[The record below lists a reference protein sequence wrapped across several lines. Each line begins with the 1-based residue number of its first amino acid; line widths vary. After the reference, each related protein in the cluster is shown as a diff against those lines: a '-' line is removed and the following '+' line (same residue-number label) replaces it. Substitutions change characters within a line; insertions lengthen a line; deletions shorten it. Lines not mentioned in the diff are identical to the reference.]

1 MTSKSIKQR
10 LGYAM
15 AAMAGVSLL
24 QFAISG
30 VLKYE
35 LQSTVNAQRAM
46 ADVQSRQLFGDM
58 KHDAV
63 QADLFRVR
71 DARSA
76 GNSAQLRDE
85 RAHLDKDITALD
97 TAYRQLE
104 TYRFE
109 PELQQ
114 LVQRAA
120 SSRKEYIAHA
130 RTTADTLTRGGDANA
145 EKAAFVRSFDNFE
158 QVQNELAA
166 AIRADIAAR
175 NRSADRNN
183 MLAFFIDGVA
193 MLLLVLVI
201 GHSALTIRRRITR
214 PIGELTEALRQ
225 MAAGNYTSPLPE
237 IGSGDEIGEI
247 TAAARTFKNAA
258 MARDVAE
265 QNQQQVVSRLSEGL
279 QHLARKDLEYRLT
292 EPFPDEY
299 EELRGNYNSAVNKL
313 ADAVSAA
320 RVGALGVIT
329 AVTEIR
335 SASDDLAERNELQ
348 ASNVGAV
355 HNEAVAGSRIVGEAV
370 AAMGLLEETSADIA
384 QITGVIDAIA
394 FQTNLLALNAG
405 VEAARAGDAGRGS
418 RSSPTRSARLPS
430 ARLKRRAKSRP
441 GSNAPRTRSPPESPT
456 SARPAKCSSGSG
468 DRSPMSTTRSSKT
481 PRWPSR
487 RPRRRAASRPKPT
500 NSAHWSGH
508 SAPATSTCARRA
520 RRSPTRSA
528 ASRCANP
535 ARSRLPAAALRPCR
549 TTEAHRSDFGLTS
562 A

>member
-237 IGSGDEIGEI
+237 IASGDEIGEI

-405 VEAARAGDAGRGS
+405 VEAARAGDAGRGFAVVANEVRALAQRTS
-418 RSSPTRSARLPS
+418 EAASQIKARIERTSDQVATGVAHVRETGEMLERIRRQISDVNDTIQQNAAMAEQTTAATRSLEAEADQLGAVVRTF
-430 ARLKRRAKSRP
+430 
-441 GSNAPRTRSPPESPT
+441 RTRNVDLRPES
-456 SARPAKCSSGSG
+456 
-468 DRSPMSTTRSSKT
+468 T
-481 PRWPSR
+481 PIANQIRRQSLRESR
-487 RPRRRAASRPKPT
+487 TLALACGRAAAMPH
-500 NSAHWSGH
+500 N
-508 SAPATSTCARRA
+508 
-520 RRSPTRSA
+520 
-528 ASRCANP
+528 
-535 ARSRLPAAALRPCR
+535 
-549 TTEAHRSDFGLTS
+549 
-562 A
+562 

>member
-104 TYRFE
+104 TNRFE

-130 RTTADTLTRGGDANA
+130 RTTADTLARGGDASA

-370 AAMGLLEETSADIA
+370 AAMGLLEDTSADIA

-405 VEAARAGDAGRGS
+405 VEAARAGDAGRGFAVVANEVRALAQRTS
-418 RSSPTRSARLPS
+418 EAASQIKARIERTSDQVATGVAHVRETGEMLERIRRQISDVNDTIQQNAAMAEQTTAATRSLEAEADQLGALVRTF
-430 ARLKRRAKSRP
+430 
-441 GSNAPRTRSPPESPT
+441 RTRNVDLRPES
-456 SARPAKCSSGSG
+456 
-468 DRSPMSTTRSSKT
+468 T
-481 PRWPSR
+481 PIANQIRRQSLRESR
-487 RPRRRAASRPKPT
+487 TLALACGRAAAMPH
-500 NSAHWSGH
+500 N
-508 SAPATSTCARRA
+508 
-520 RRSPTRSA
+520 
-528 ASRCANP
+528 
-535 ARSRLPAAALRPCR
+535 
-549 TTEAHRSDFGLTS
+549 
-562 A
+562 

>member
-1 MTSKSIKQR
+1 
-10 LGYAM
+10 
-15 AAMAGVSLL
+15 
-24 QFAISG
+24 
-30 VLKYE
+30 
-35 LQSTVNAQRAM
+35 
-46 ADVQSRQLFGDM
+46 
-58 KHDAV
+58 
-63 QADLFRVR
+63 
-71 DARSA
+71 
-76 GNSAQLRDE
+76 
-85 RAHLDKDITALD
+85 
-97 TAYRQLE
+97 
-104 TYRFE
+104 
-109 PELQQ
+109 
-114 LVQRAA
+114 
-120 SSRKEYIAHA
+120 
-130 RTTADTLTRGGDANA
+130 LTRGGDANA

-237 IGSGDEIGEI
+237 IASGDEIGEI

-405 VEAARAGDAGRGS
+405 VEAARAGDAGRGFAVVANEVRALAQRTS
-418 RSSPTRSARLPS
+418 EAASQIKARIERTSDQVATGVAHVRETGEMLERIRRQISDVNDTIQQNAAMAEQTTAATRSLEAEADQLGALVRTF
-430 ARLKRRAKSRP
+430 
-441 GSNAPRTRSPPESPT
+441 RTRNVDLRPES
-456 SARPAKCSSGSG
+456 
-468 DRSPMSTTRSSKT
+468 T
-481 PRWPSR
+481 PIANQIRRQSLRESR
-487 RPRRRAASRPKPT
+487 TLALACGRAAAMPH
-500 NSAHWSGH
+500 N
-508 SAPATSTCARRA
+508 
-520 RRSPTRSA
+520 
-528 ASRCANP
+528 
-535 ARSRLPAAALRPCR
+535 
-549 TTEAHRSDFGLTS
+549 
-562 A
+562 

>member
-76 GNSAQLRDE
+76 GNTAQLRDE

-237 IGSGDEIGEI
+237 IASGDEIGEI

-405 VEAARAGDAGRGS
+405 VEAARAGDAGRGFAVVANEVRALAQRTS
-418 RSSPTRSARLPS
+418 EAASQIKARIERTSDQVATGVAHVRETGEMLERIRRQISDVNDTIQQNAAMAEQTTAATRSLEAEADQLGAVVRTF
-430 ARLKRRAKSRP
+430 
-441 GSNAPRTRSPPESPT
+441 RTRNVDLRPES
-456 SARPAKCSSGSG
+456 
-468 DRSPMSTTRSSKT
+468 T
-481 PRWPSR
+481 PIANQIRRQSLRESR
-487 RPRRRAASRPKPT
+487 TLALACGRAAAMPH
-500 NSAHWSGH
+500 N
-508 SAPATSTCARRA
+508 
-520 RRSPTRSA
+520 
-528 ASRCANP
+528 
-535 ARSRLPAAALRPCR
+535 
-549 TTEAHRSDFGLTS
+549 
-562 A
+562 

>member
-237 IGSGDEIGEI
+237 IASGDEIGEI

-405 VEAARAGDAGRGS
+405 VEAARAGDAGRGFAVVANEVRALAQRTS
-418 RSSPTRSARLPS
+418 EAASQIKARIERTSDQVATGVAHVRETGEMLERIRRQISDVNDTIQQNAAMAEQTTAATRSLEAEADQLGALVRTFRTRNVDLRPESTPIANQIRRQSLRETGRMAPPRARLAGLP
-430 ARLKRRAKSRP
+430 
-441 GSNAPRTRSPPESPT
+441 
-456 SARPAKCSSGSG
+456 
-468 DRSPMSTTRSSKT
+468 PMSR
-481 PRWPSR
+481 
-487 RPRRRAASRPKPT
+487 
-500 NSAHWSGH
+500 
-508 SAPATSTCARRA
+508 
-520 RRSPTRSA
+520 
-528 ASRCANP
+528 
-535 ARSRLPAAALRPCR
+535 
-549 TTEAHRSDFGLTS
+549 
-562 A
+562 

>member
-104 TYRFE
+104 TNRFE

-130 RTTADTLTRGGDANA
+130 RTTADTLARGGDASA

-405 VEAARAGDAGRGS
+405 VEAARAGDAGRGFAVVANEVRALAQRTS
-418 RSSPTRSARLPS
+418 EAASQIKARIERTSDQVATGVAHVRETGEMLERIRRQISDVNDTIQQNAAMAEQTTAATRSLEAEADQLGALVRTF
-430 ARLKRRAKSRP
+430 
-441 GSNAPRTRSPPESPT
+441 RTRNVDLRPES
-456 SARPAKCSSGSG
+456 
-468 DRSPMSTTRSSKT
+468 T
-481 PRWPSR
+481 PIANQIRRQSLRESR
-487 RPRRRAASRPKPT
+487 TLALACGRAAAMPH
-500 NSAHWSGH
+500 N
-508 SAPATSTCARRA
+508 
-520 RRSPTRSA
+520 
-528 ASRCANP
+528 
-535 ARSRLPAAALRPCR
+535 
-549 TTEAHRSDFGLTS
+549 
-562 A
+562 

>member
-76 GNSAQLRDE
+76 GNTAQLRDE

-104 TYRFE
+104 TNRFE

-130 RTTADTLTRGGDANA
+130 RTTADTLTRGGDASA

-237 IGSGDEIGEI
+237 IASGDEIGEI

-405 VEAARAGDAGRGS
+405 VEAARAGDAGRGFAVVANEVRALAQRTS
-418 RSSPTRSARLPS
+418 EAASQIKARIERTSDQVATGVAHVRETGEMLERIRRQISDVNDTIQQNAAMAEQTTAATRSLEAEADQLGALVRTF
-430 ARLKRRAKSRP
+430 
-441 GSNAPRTRSPPESPT
+441 RTRNVDLRPES
-456 SARPAKCSSGSG
+456 
-468 DRSPMSTTRSSKT
+468 T
-481 PRWPSR
+481 PIANQIRRQSLRESR
-487 RPRRRAASRPKPT
+487 TLALGR
-500 NSAHWSGH
+500 GH
-508 SAPATSTCARRA
+508 
-520 RRSPTRSA
+520 
-528 ASRCANP
+528 
-535 ARSRLPAAALRPCR
+535 AAAMP
-549 TTEAHRSDFGLTS
+549 HN
-562 A
+562 

>member
-76 GNSAQLRDE
+76 GNTAQLRDE

-130 RTTADTLTRGGDANA
+130 RTTADTLARGGDASA

-237 IGSGDEIGEI
+237 IASGDEIGEI

-405 VEAARAGDAGRGS
+405 VEAARAGDAGRGFAVVANEVRALAQRTS
-418 RSSPTRSARLPS
+418 EAASQIKARIERTSDQVATGVAHVRETGEMLERIRRQISDVNDTIQQNAAMAEQTTAATRSLEAEADQLGAVVRTF
-430 ARLKRRAKSRP
+430 
-441 GSNAPRTRSPPESPT
+441 RTRNVDLRPES
-456 SARPAKCSSGSG
+456 
-468 DRSPMSTTRSSKT
+468 T
-481 PRWPSR
+481 PIANQIRRQSLRESR
-487 RPRRRAASRPKPT
+487 TLALACGRAAAMPH
-500 NSAHWSGH
+500 N
-508 SAPATSTCARRA
+508 
-520 RRSPTRSA
+520 
-528 ASRCANP
+528 
-535 ARSRLPAAALRPCR
+535 
-549 TTEAHRSDFGLTS
+549 
-562 A
+562 

>member
-237 IGSGDEIGEI
+237 IASGDEIGEI

-405 VEAARAGDAGRGS
+405 VEAARAGDAGRGFAVVANEVRALAQRTS
-418 RSSPTRSARLPS
+418 EAASQIKARIERTSDQVATGVAHVRETGEMLERIRRQISDVNDTIQQNAAMAEQTTAATRSLEAEADQLGALVRTF
-430 ARLKRRAKSRP
+430 
-441 GSNAPRTRSPPESPT
+441 RTRNVDLRPES
-456 SARPAKCSSGSG
+456 
-468 DRSPMSTTRSSKT
+468 T
-481 PRWPSR
+481 PIANQIRRQSLRESR
-487 RPRRRAASRPKPT
+487 TLALACGRAAAMPH
-500 NSAHWSGH
+500 N
-508 SAPATSTCARRA
+508 
-520 RRSPTRSA
+520 
-528 ASRCANP
+528 
-535 ARSRLPAAALRPCR
+535 
-549 TTEAHRSDFGLTS
+549 
-562 A
+562 